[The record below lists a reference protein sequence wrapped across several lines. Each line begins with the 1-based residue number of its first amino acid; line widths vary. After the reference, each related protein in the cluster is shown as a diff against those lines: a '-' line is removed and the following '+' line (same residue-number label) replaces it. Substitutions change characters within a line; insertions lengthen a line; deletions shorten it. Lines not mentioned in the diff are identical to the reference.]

1 MPDPSSRAWVVTGP
15 TSGMGHRAALELAE
29 HGTVVLVGRDRQ
41 KLADVQ
47 AEIRSH
53 GGESVPVVADFSDI
67 ASVRRAAAEIVALN
81 LPIGGVLNNAGI
93 MAVKPSTDVQGWDTT
108 FTTNHLGP
116 FAFTEALILHL
127 ADGTNIVFIVSA
139 VEDIDRKPAYRAGY
153 RGGRYISAEASGR
166 GEWMPGGAT
175 SYANNAYATSKQ
187 GGLAAVFS
195 LAREFPKLHF
205 RAIEPGVT
213 PGTNLGRDM
222 SPALRLVGNAMQPF
236 ARFMPY
242 FSTPKVA
249 GKMIA
254 GVVTDASDATGV
266 YYDEKGHPMKAS
278 KQVSDPQFAD
288 RYIAET
294 RALLA
299 TLPAN
304 DE

>member
-47 AEIRSH
+47 AEIRSQ
-53 GGESVPVVADFSDI
+53 GGESAPVVADFSDI

-93 MAVKPSTDVQGWDTT
+93 MPVKPSIDVQGWDTT

-116 FAFTEALILHL
+116 FAFTEALIPRL

-166 GEWMPGGAT
+166 GEWMPGGAK

-288 RYIAET
+288 RYIAQT

>member
-15 TSGMGHRAALELAE
+15 TSGIGHRAALELAE

-47 AEIRSH
+47 AEIRSQ
-53 GGESVPVVADFSDI
+53 GCKSVPLVADFSDI

-116 FAFTEALILHL
+116 FAFTEALIPHL
-127 ADGTNIVFIVSA
+127 GDGTNIVFIVSA

-153 RGGRYISAEASGR
+153 RGGRYLSAEASRR

-195 LAREFPKLHF
+195 LAREFPRLHF

-254 GVVTDASDATGV
+254 GVVTDASDGTGV

-299 TLPAN
+299 TLPSD

>member
-15 TSGMGHRAALELAE
+15 TSGMGHRAALELAA

-47 AEIRSH
+47 AEIRSQ

-67 ASVRRAAAEIVALN
+67 ASVRRAGAEIVALN

-93 MAVKPSTDVQGWDTT
+93 MPVKPSTDVQGWDTT

-116 FAFTEALILHL
+116 FAFTEALIPHL

-166 GEWMPGGAT
+166 GEWMPGGAK

-187 GGLAAVFS
+187 GGLAAVFA
-195 LAREFPKLHF
+195 LAREFPRLHF

-213 PGTNLGRDM
+213 TGTNLGRDM

-266 YYDEKGHPMKAS
+266 DYDQKGHPMKAS
-278 KQVSDPQFAD
+278 KQVSDSQFAD

-299 TLPAN
+299 TLPSN

>member
-1 MPDPSSRAWVVTGP
+1 
-15 TSGMGHRAALELAE
+15 MGHRAALELAE

-41 KLADVQ
+41 KLTDVQ
-47 AEIRSH
+47 TEIRSH
-53 GGESVPVVADFSDI
+53 GGESVPVVADLSDI

-93 MAVKPSTDVQGWDTT
+93 MPVKPSTDVQGWDTT

-116 FAFTEALILHL
+116 FAFTEALIPHL

>member
-29 HGTVVLVGRDRQ
+29 HGTVVLVGRDPQ
-41 KLADVQ
+41 KLAHVQ
-47 AEIRSH
+47 AEIRSQ

-93 MAVKPSTDVQGWDTT
+93 MPVKPSTDVQGWDTT

-116 FAFTEALILHL
+116 FAFTEALIPHL
-127 ADGTNIVFIVSA
+127 GDGTNIVFIVSA

-166 GEWMPGGAT
+166 GEWMPGGAK

-266 YYDEKGHPMKAS
+266 YYDQKGHPMKAS
-278 KQVSDPQFAD
+278 RQVSDPQFAD